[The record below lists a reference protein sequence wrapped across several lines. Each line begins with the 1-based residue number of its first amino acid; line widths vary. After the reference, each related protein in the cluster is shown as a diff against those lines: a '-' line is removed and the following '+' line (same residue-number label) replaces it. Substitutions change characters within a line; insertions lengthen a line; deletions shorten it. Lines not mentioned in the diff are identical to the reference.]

1 VRRSEAEDDE
11 EDMMMSSRGDG
22 AEGKKCG
29 SAVSQIRLR
38 QWRQLL

>member
-1 VRRSEAEDDE
+1 VVTTVVEDNED

-29 SAVSQIRLR
+29 SVVAQIRLR
-38 QWRQLL
+38 Q